1 MRTKTFL
8 WVLFGFALTSAFCDT
23 VRATSMAPSLT
34 MNGAS
39 LVQLIDGKDKND
51 TVAIRA
57 SITKGNSNPGKKHQG
72 SGFDFGFMNGGSFV
86 SITGYCD
93 RNGIHDFSAGTAVDF
108 ALRQY
113 GSDGKSGTGDDTIYR
128 LSDSAGYATQTYFGW
143 IMPAK
148 SRNPVVPDDYFR
160 GVRISWDLDLDD
172 KADIRTLIVTKG
184 HSRFDGVR
192 PANSAAPVPLPGALW
207 LMASGL
213 LGLAGF
219 IKGSK
224 TRHR

>member
-1 MRTKTFL
+1 MKTFL
-8 WVLFGFALTSAFCDT
+8 LVLFGFALTSAFCDT
-23 VRATSMAPSLT
+23 VRATSMAPAAT

-57 SITKGNSNPGKKHQG
+57 SIMQG
-72 SGFDFGFMNGGSFV
+72 SRNRGKQSQGSHFDFGFMNGDSFV
-86 SITGYCD
+86 ALTGYCD
-93 RNGIHDFSAGTAVDF
+93 SNGIHDFSAGTAVDF

-113 GSDGKSGTGDDTIYR
+113 GSDGKSGTGDDMIYR

-143 IMPAK
+143 TRPDK

-172 KADIRTLIVTKG
+172 KTDIRTLIVTNG
-184 HSRFDGVR
+184 HSRFDGLR
-192 PANSAAPVPLPGALW
+192 PANSAAPVPIPAALW